1 MIILPFE
8 IKQQNYKQKQLF
20 KVVLNIRVFDKMR
33 TLLRDYRCVSVCIK
47 MNGVLLYIKVK
58 YLSKISKGSF
68 FSNKC
73 TFLDKA
79 RKIFDFS
86 KLLILYRESFVVFVF
101 V

>member
-33 TLLRDYRCVSVCIK
+33 TLLRDYRCVSGCIK
-47 MNGVLLYIKVK
+47 MGFLLYIKVK

-68 FSNKC
+68 FLTNAH
-73 TFLDKA
+73 F
-79 RKIFDFS
+79 
-86 KLLILYRESFVVFVF
+86 
-101 V
+101 